1 MHEASG
7 SSKRDGSGTVAQSAN
22 AILGRPCATPTT
34 SSVASTS
41 VFVFS
46 ILLYAI
52 HIFLTFVSVC
62 LYWRASN
69 HLYILACVLPLILTI
84 YIYSRASCH

>member
-1 MHEASG
+1 MHEASA

-22 AILGRPCATPTT
+22 AILGRPWATPTT

-52 HIFLTFVSVC
+52 HIFLTFVSV
-62 LYWRASN
+62 
-69 HLYILACVLPLILTI
+69 YIGVHLTI
-84 YIYSRASCH
+84 YIYSRASSH